1 MREIDVLHQ
10 GTPRAICCFA
20 IGDVIVDP
28 GPESSHATLLDGL
41 DGFVPRAFDR
51 FARMD
56 AARGGGAGLG
66 LSIVKTIAESHNG
79 SAHVAN
85 AEPGTDAWLSLPAL

>member
-1 MREIDVLHQ
+1 MRDN
-10 GTPRAICCFA
+10 GSGF
-20 IGDVIVDP
+20 
-28 GPESSHATLLDGL
+28 L

-66 LSIVKTIAESHNG
+66 LSIVKTIAESHDG

-85 AEPGTDAWLSLPAL
+85 TEPGTDAWLSLPAP